1 MTARDTRIHH
11 AAAAVDS
18 GAAATAA
25 TTAADAATEAF
36 AARLLARIDD
46 RTARIGVVGL
56 GYVGLPLA
64 VALAEHGFAVLGID
78 VSPARVDAING
89 GASPIGDV
97 TSARI
102 APLVAAGRLRATADP
117 LDAATCDVRFVCV
130 PTPFDRNKT
139 PDLSYVHAAA
149 DGIAAT
155 LQPGQLVILQST
167 TYPGTTDE
175 AVRPRL
181 EQGGLAAGRDF
192 FLAFVPER
200 IDPGDP
206 QHTVENTPKVVGGLT
221 ARCTAVTTAVLATL
235 GATVMAVSAPRV
247 AELTKLLENVFR
259 AVNIALV
266 NELAVLCEQMGI
278 DVWEVIGAAATKP
291 FGFMPFWPGPGVGGH
306 CIPVDPWYLSWKA
319 REYDFPTRFI
329 ELAAEVN
336 QRMPGHVVDLVVA
349 ALSGDGKALDGADI
363 LVVGVAFKA
372 NVDDPRLAPAE
383 RVIALL
389 AAGGARVRYHD
400 PHIADFHA
408 GGDVFLPRPLT
419 LRSEPLTAAGVAAAD
434 AVVVLVAHR
443 AVDHGQ
449 LTRHARLVVDACNAT
464 AGHEGGARIVR
475 LGAPAGRA

>member
-1 MTARDTRIHH
+1 VNAASNERAGDAGDAIARS
-11 AAAAVDS
+11 AS
-18 GAAATAA
+18 GEEATAA
-25 TTAADAATEAF
+25 HAAL
-36 AARLLARIDD
+36 LLARIAD
-46 RTARIGVVGL
+46 RTARIGVVGQ

-64 VALAEHGFAVLGID
+64 VALAEQGFPVLGID
-78 VSPARVDAING
+78 VSEARVATINTG
-89 GASPIGDV
+89 RSPIGDV
-97 TSARI
+97 SDARLSA
-102 APLVAAGRLRATADP
+102 LVAAGRFRATTDAQGAAD
-117 LDAATCDVRFVCV
+117 CDVRFVCV

-139 PDLSYVHAAA
+139 PDLTYVHAAA

-155 LQPGQLVILQST
+155 LRPGQLVVLQST

-206 QHTVENTPKVVGGLT
+206 EHTVETTPKVVGGMT
-221 ARCTAVTTAVLATL
+221 AHCTAVTTAVLATL
-235 GATVMAVSAPRV
+235 GATVMAVSSPRV

-336 QRMPGHVVDLVVA
+336 QRMPAHVVDLVVG
-349 ALSGDGKALDGADI
+349 ALSGDGKPLAGADV
-363 LVVGVAFKA
+363 LVIGVAFKP
-372 NVDDPRLAPAE
+372 NVADPRLAPAE

-389 AAGGARVRYHD
+389 LAGGARVRYHD
-400 PHIADFHA
+400 PHIARFHV
-408 GGDVFLPRPLT
+408 GGDVFLPEPTT
-419 LRSEPLTAAGVAAAD
+419 LDSEPLTDDGLAAAD
-434 AVVVLVAHR
+434 TVVLLVAHR
-443 AVDHGQ
+443 AVDIGRI
-449 LTRHARLVVDACNAT
+449 TRHARLVVDACNAT
-464 AGHEGGARIVR
+464 AGHVGGARVVR
-475 LGAPAGRA
+475 LGAPAPGP

>member
-1 MTARDTRIHH
+1 M
-11 AAAAVDS
+11 S
-18 GAAATAA
+18 GERADDESHAAATAA
-25 TTAADAATEAF
+25 LAE
-36 AARLLARIDD
+36 RLLGRIAD

-64 VALAEHGFAVLGID
+64 VALAEQGFGVLGID
-78 VSPARVDAING
+78 VSPERVGAING
-89 GASPIGDV
+89 GVSPIGDV
-97 TSARI
+97 TDARI
-102 APLVAAGRLRATADP
+102 AALVAAGRLRATADE
-117 LDAATCDVRFVCV
+117 LDAAPCDVRFVCV

-139 PDLSYVHAAA
+139 PDLSYVDAAA

-181 EQGGLAAGRDF
+181 EQGGLVAGRDF

-200 IDPGDP
+200 IDPGVP
-206 QHTVENTPKVVGGLT
+206 QHTVQNTPKVVGGLT
-221 ARCTAVTTAVLATL
+221 PHCTAVTTAVLATL
-235 GATVMAVSAPRV
+235 GTSIMAVSSPRV

-291 FGFMPFWPGPGVGGH
+291 YGFMPFWPGPGVGGH

-336 QRMPGHVVDLVVA
+336 QNMPSHVVDLVVR
-349 ALSGDGKALDGADI
+349 ALEADGTALTGADV
-363 LVVGVAFKA
+363 LVIGVAFKA
-372 NVDDPRLAPAE
+372 NVEDARLAPAE
-383 RVIALL
+383 RVIALM
-389 AAGGARVRYHD
+389 AARGARVGYHD
-400 PHIADFHA
+400 PHIARFQV
-408 GGDVFLPRPLT
+408 GGDVFLAEPLT
-419 LRSEPLTAAGVAAAD
+419 LRSEPLTAARLSAAD
-434 AVVVLVAHR
+434 AVVLLVAHD
-443 AVDHGQ
+443 AVDVGAI
-449 LTRHARLVVDACNAT
+449 TAGARLVVDACNAT
-464 AGHEGGARIVR
+464 AGHAGRARVVR
-475 LGAPAGRA
+475 LGAP